1 MQTATRGTSQGRN
14 RNGAKVLLWLAA
26 LSVAMPA
33 AVFAGTFPASALSEI
48 KREQLPT
55 EPAPSIPGEDAAP
68 ENSVPSPDPLETNPP
83 AAEEPATQE
92 PDIDEP
98 GAAEPNEPP
107 ANGPAAPQADETDAP
122 IPEILYDLT
131 KLPEPVQ
138 RMRQLILDA
147 TKTGDLEKLRPL
159 IGTGDDATQLSLG
172 GLDGDPIAF
181 LKEQSGDKDGQEIL
195 AIIENILN
203 AGYVHIEP
211 GTSEEIYAWPYFF
224 AVPLE
229 KLDPRQRVELFKI
242 VTAGDYEE
250 MKTYG
255 VYNFYRLA
263 ITPEG
268 KWVFF
273 VAGD

>member
-1 MQTATRGTSQGRN
+1 MQTAMRGTLRN
-14 RNGAKVLLWLAA
+14 RSGSGARAPLWLTA
-26 LSVAMPA
+26 LCVAMPA
-33 AVFAGTFPASALSEI
+33 VMFAGTFPASALSEI
-48 KREQLPT
+48 KREDL
-55 EPAPSIPGEDAAP
+55 PAPSTPDDASP
-68 ENSVPSPDPLETNPP
+68 ENSVPSPDPIQTFPP
-83 AAEEPATQE
+83 AAEEPENAE
-92 PDIDEP
+92 PDAVEP
-98 GAAEPNEPP
+98 AEPP
-107 ANGPAAPQADETDAP
+107 ANGNAASPADAP
-122 IPEILYDLT
+122 TPEILYDLT

-147 TKTGDLEKLRPL
+147 TATGDLEKLRPL

-181 LKEQSGDKDGQEIL
+181 LKEQSGDQEGQEIL

-203 AGYVHIEP
+203 SGYVHIEP
-211 GTSEEIYAWPYFF
+211 GTNEEIYAWPYFF
-224 AVPLE
+224 AVPLDA
-229 KLDPRQRVELFKI
+229 LDPRQRVELFKI

-250 MKTYG
+250 MKAYG